1 MNTKNFRF
9 GITLFSVTLILA
21 LFAGSGGGAALA
33 QGLPPVTPEPP
44 LIVGGAPADPGEWPW
59 QVALVDGAATD
70 LYADQFCGGSLV
82 ANDWVVTAAHCVEGL
97 AIADVDVVAGIYN
110 LQTPAAGYQRRDV
123 RTIVIHPS
131 WNPANYN
138 YDIALLRLKTPVTLG
153 GSGATKTQ
161 TIELVAPTIGDL
173 VGFNSWVTGWGNT
186 ESVPLWP
193 TQLYEVEV
201 PIITNA
207 ICNDSSHYAGGITN
221 NMLCAGFDAGGKDS
235 CQGDSGGPLVIKDV
249 SGQYRLAGIVS
260 WGDGCAEPMLPG
272 VYTRVSNFTA
282 WVKSEITPP
291 PTVKTYNSLG
301 ADDGYI
307 LESGENTSVGGAQN
321 FTSGDIGAGDDVFN
335 KQYRTFLSFNTSSLP
350 DNAIISKVTLRIR
363 HLTTVGTNPF
373 TTHGNLLGDIKKG
386 PFSGLRQLELADFA
400 SASSKDSAF
409 VILKG
414 AVSNSWFYASL
425 ASANFKYVN
434 LKGLTQVRL
443 RFEKDD
449 NNDYGADILRFYGGD
464 APTADYRPQLVI
476 EYSLP

>member
-9 GITLFSVTLILA
+9 GITLFSAMLILA
-21 LFAGSGGGAALA
+21 LFAGTGGGAAFA

-82 ANDWVVTAAHCVEGL
+82 AKDWVVTAAHCVEGL

-123 RTIVIHPS
+123 KKIVIHPS
-131 WNPANYN
+131 WNPATYN
-138 YDIALLRLKTPVTLG
+138 YDIALLRLKSDVILG

-173 VGFNSWVTGWGNT
+173 AGFNSWVTGWGNT
-186 ESVPLWP
+186 ESLPLWP

-201 PIITNA
+201 PIISNS
-207 ICNDSSHYAGGITN
+207 ICNDASRYAGGITN

-291 PTVKTYNSLG
+291 PTVKTLISVA
-301 ADDGYI
+301 ADDGWI
-307 LESGENTSVGGAQN
+307 LESGENTSVGGSWN
-321 FTSGDIGAGDDVFN
+321 FISGDIGAGDDVFN
-335 KQYRTFLSFNTSSLP
+335 KQYRTILSFSTSSLP
-350 DNAIISKVTLRIR
+350 DNAIISKATLRIR
-363 HLTTVGTNPF
+363 HLTTVGTSPF

-386 PFSGLRQLELADFA
+386 SFSGLRDLQLADFA

-409 VILKG
+409 VIIKT